1 MRAAADAQRVADES
15 LKLAERTAARA
26 ERHAAKAE
34 KRAER
39 EAEIAAKELERVAK
53 EAERVAKKAERAGII
68 QRMAVRT
75 ERIKAEEAVAHAAML
90 EEDRLTA
97 EIDALHWKKSKA
109 SNASS
114 PVCWTSRSLPTQR
127 LLLKRLLLERSLLRK
142 SWPRL
147 RGVRLRSAMLMIRQL
162 VRIVLFVGGLGR
174 GGRGGSLVRNG
185 SARGNSLF
193 IENFAALT
201 LDSTQERRILRSSP
215 GAGGSSSSLPL
226 KRGWTRRIRDDH

>member
-97 EIDALHWKKSKA
+97 EIDALHMFLFR
-109 SNASS
+109 NA
-114 PVCWTSRSLPTQR
+114 
-127 LLLKRLLLERSLLRK
+127 
-142 SWPRL
+142 
-147 RGVRLRSAMLMIRQL
+147 VRMEEIQSQQRQL
-162 VRIVLFVGGLGR
+162 PGL
-174 GGRGGSLVRNG
+174 LDLEVTAN
-185 SARGNSLF
+185 A
-193 IENFAALT
+193 EVAAEKAAAGEVTAEKELAEAT
-201 LDSTQERRILRSSP
+201 RSSLAQRHAHDSP
-215 GAGGSSSSLPL
+215 TRSNRPICRRA
-226 KRGWTRRIRDDH
+226 RQGWTRWKPCP